1 MLGGTIR
8 TITNVLLVLF
18 CVVINMFI
26 TEIKYTKNCPISK
39 WSQVNNGIAL
49 VNLLFI
55 TTLINYFVPIHNF
68 LYHIPIIGGWYILL
82 FGLWIFIILYIIT
95 SLSQQ
100 IRENEYKNCINEK
113 TKMIYNT
120 FKTHNIITN
129 LLTSIFITIIYFFVL
144 QKN

>member
-26 TEIKYTKNCPISK
+26 TEIKQTKNCPISK

-82 FGLWIFIILYIIT
+82 FGLWIFIILYIVT

>member
-26 TEIKYTKNCPISK
+26 TEIKQTKNCPISK

-82 FGLWIFIILYIIT
+82 FGLWIFIILYIVT

-100 IRENEYKNCINEK
+100 IRENKYKKCINDK

-120 FKTHNIITN
+120 FKTHNTITN